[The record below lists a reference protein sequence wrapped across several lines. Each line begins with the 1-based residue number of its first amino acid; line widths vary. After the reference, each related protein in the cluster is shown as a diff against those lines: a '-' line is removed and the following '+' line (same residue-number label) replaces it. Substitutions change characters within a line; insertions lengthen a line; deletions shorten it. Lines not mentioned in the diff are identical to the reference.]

1 MPPPEP
7 RMAALLQVRGG
18 SAPVLDEEQ
27 REPAARP
34 DEVLL
39 LRVQRSQRRVGRDA
53 QVETLNQPFE
63 VGQAAD
69 LVVERRLE
77 HGPDSR
83 GGRGVTHG
91 PGAFMPL
98 NATPLQS
105 PPVTAPLPDLI
116 PVSYTHLRAHE
127 TRHE

>member
-63 VGQAAD
+63 EGQAAD
-69 LVVERRLE
+69 PVVERRLG

-83 GGRGVTHG
+83 GGRGVT
-91 PGAFMPL
+91 
-98 NATPLQS
+98 
-105 PPVTAPLPDLI
+105 
-116 PVSYTHLRAHE
+116 PVSYTHLPLPKNREVEIWA
-127 TRHE
+127 